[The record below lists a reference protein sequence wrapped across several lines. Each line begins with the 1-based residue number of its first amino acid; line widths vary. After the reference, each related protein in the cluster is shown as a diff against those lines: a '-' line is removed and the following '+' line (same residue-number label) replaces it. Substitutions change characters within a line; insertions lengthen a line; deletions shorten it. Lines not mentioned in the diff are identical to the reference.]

1 MQIIGHQLFL
11 IMIWTAIVGIL
22 WIPLTW
28 WLLSV
33 FTPKKLLEKYFKE
46 PHFTLAETIL
56 MAQFPGFLMRTSI
69 FGWVIL
75 LPSLDKT
82 RNIRGM
88 IHDMPLWY
96 KIALNIFIIGT
107 VITGVLFLSILIF
120 LLLMTLLEDYGF
132 I

>member
-28 WLLSV
+28 WLLSA
-33 FTPKKLLEKYFKE
+33 FTPKKLLERYFKE

-82 RNIRGM
+82 RNIRGI

-96 KIALNIFIIGT
+96 RIALNIFIIGT
-107 VITGVLFLSILIF
+107 MLTLFLV
-120 LLLMTLLEDYGF
+120 LLLMGILFLMDSLS
-132 I
+132 